1 MCGCYK
7 RSKHFTDARFV
18 EVFTFLTGV
27 RQCASNAMQHM
38 VWKAKLCVQSC
49 QQTLVRGGVGLVLEP
64 CMELHVL
71 DDSLESGHSL
81 LCAYKATAV
90 GIVQGKGKKLC

>member
-1 MCGCYK
+1 
-7 RSKHFTDARFV
+7 
-18 EVFTFLTGV
+18 
-27 RQCASNAMQHM
+27 MQRM

-81 LCAYKATAV
+81 LVCLQSNGCWHCTRE
-90 GIVQGKGKKLC
+90 GNQGKRPYP